1 MPITDWPENERPREK
16 LIVRG
21 PDALSDA
28 ELLAILLRV
37 GIAGKSAVDLARELL
52 NEFGGIHALLS
63 ASPKEVAK
71 IKGLGQAKALQ
82 FQAALHLGKR
92 ALAEQLKIKPAL
104 GTSLLVQNYLRLL
117 FSGETSE
124 VFMAVFM
131 DAQNQLIASVPLFR
145 GTLTQTSV
153 YPREVVKAALNYN
166 AAALILAH
174 NHPSGVPTPS
184 AADIALTKMLKAAL
198 ALIDVKVHDHFI
210 VVEDQAVSMAEQ
222 GLV

>member
-174 NHPSGVPTPS
+174 NHPSGLPTSS

>member
-174 NHPSGVPTPS
+174 NHPSGLPTPS

>member
-21 PDALSDA
+21 ADALSDA

-104 GTSLLVQNYLRLL
+104 GSSLLVQNYVRLL

-174 NHPSGVPTPS
+174 NHPSGIPTPS
-184 AADIALTKMLKAAL
+184 AADITLTKMLKAAL
-198 ALIDVKVHDHFI
+198 ALIDVRVHDHFI
-210 VVEDQAVSMAEQ
+210 VVADQAVSMAEQ
-222 GLV
+222 GLM

>member
-104 GTSLLVQNYLRLL
+104 GSSLLVQNYVRLL

-174 NHPSGVPTPS
+174 NHPSGIPTPS
-184 AADIALTKMLKAAL
+184 AADITLTKMLKAAL
-198 ALIDVKVHDHFI
+198 ALIDVRVHDHFI
-210 VVEDQAVSMAEQ
+210 VVADQAVSMAEQ
-222 GLV
+222 GLM